1 MNEFKKTTVEGK
13 DVIALGAIYIFQG
26 TAANETAVYAEVG
39 SIDAIGS
46 LYLSTS
52 GIYFQVANNGADADW
67 QKVTTTHT

>member
-1 MNEFKKTTVEGK
+1 MNEFKKIKSNGV
-13 DVIALGAIYIFQG
+13 DVIQLGSVFVFQG
-26 TAANETAVYAEVG
+26 TAADETAVFAEVG
-39 SIDAIGS
+39 AIDATGS